1 MRDDEIRTRLRENN
15 PWWQAVASAGDPV
28 AWASADRSLVA
39 RQSFDLGY
47 RSNLLHD
54 VVTGELDDKLVV
66 LRGPRRVG
74 KSVLLKDTAVA
85 LCGRQDIDPRQ
96 LIYVALDG
104 MTIADLRRVL
114 RLGRELTRSMGD
126 ERRIWLLDEVT
137 AIKGWTAELKYQRD
151 NTPLGNDTVV
161 CTGSSWEGTSNVER
175 DLLAGR
181 SGERSVRR
189 SRVLHPMS
197 LREVLIAT
205 NRAIPT
211 FEKLRP
217 WELQTPIARRLAES
231 LEPFIDELDLAWQSY
246 LTSGGFPRAVAENHN
261 SGIVSD
267 SFLEDLAA
275 WLHRD
280 VDPDAHEDS
289 VPRLLSAIEQHCS
302 SPLSRNMLSQELG
315 YADGNGLDVRLNR
328 LTYAYAALWC
338 HQIDVNGERIRG
350 SQSKM
355 YLADPLLAWIGPRL
369 RSGLPSPDFTR
380 LTEAALA
387 IALARAVDDLQSGR
401 WNSDDSI
408 GYLRTGGG
416 KEIDFSKVP
425 IPSSAGIKFSVPMES
440 KWVSSG
446 WRAEART
453 IEGFFASGVVAT
465 RTILDTNN
473 LSWAFPA
480 AIVALLLE

>member
-15 PWWQAVASAGDPV
+15 PWWQAVANERDPV

-54 VVTGELDDKLVV
+54 VVNGELDDKLVI

-74 KSVLLKDTAVA
+74 KSVLLKDTALA
-85 LCGRQDIDPRQ
+85 LCGRRDIDPRQ

-104 MTIADLRRVL
+104 MTVADLRRVL

-126 ERRIWLLDEVT
+126 QRRIWLLDEVT
-137 AIKGWTAELKYQRD
+137 ALKGWTAELKYQRD
-151 NTPLGNDTVV
+151 NTPFGNDTVV

-181 SGERSVRR
+181 SGERSDRR

-205 NRAIPT
+205 NRLNPT
-211 FEKLRP
+211 FEKIRP
-217 WELQTPIARRLAES
+217 WELQSPAALRIAET
-231 LEPFIDELDLAWQSY
+231 LEPFVDELDLAWQSY

-261 SGIVSD
+261 TGGVSD

-280 VDPDAHEDS
+280 VDPDAHDDS

-302 SPLSRNMLSQELG
+302 SPLSRNTLSQELG

-328 LTYAYAALWC
+328 LTHAYAALWC
-338 HQIDVNGERIRG
+338 HQIDVNGNRIRG

-355 YLADPLLAWIGPRL
+355 YLADPLLSWIGPRL

-387 IALARAVDDLQSGR
+387 VALARAVDDLQRGR
-401 WNSDDSI
+401 WESDDAI

-425 IPSSAGIKFSVPMES
+425 IPSPSGVKQSVPLES

-446 WRAEART
+446 WRAEARS
-453 IEGFFASGVVAT
+453 IEGFFSSGVVAT
-465 RTILDTNN
+465 RTILDTTKTA
-473 LSWAFPA
+473 WALPA
-480 AIVALLLE
+480 PIVALLLE

>member
-15 PWWQAVASAGDPV
+15 PWWQAVASERDPV
-28 AWASADRSLVA
+28 AWASADRSLIA
-39 RQSFDLGY
+39 RRTFDLGY

-54 VVTGELDDKLVV
+54 VATGELDDKLVV

-74 KSVLLKDTAVA
+74 KSVLLKDTALA
-85 LCGRQDIDPRQ
+85 LCGRRDIDPRQ

-104 MTIADLRRVL
+104 MTVADLRRVL

-137 AIKGWTAELKYQRD
+137 ALKGWTAELKYQRD

-181 SGERSVRR
+181 SGERSDRR

-205 NRAIPT
+205 KRLNPT
-211 FEKLRP
+211 FEKIEP
-217 WELQTPIARRLAES
+217 WELQTQVAGRVAET
-231 LEPFIDELDLAWQSY
+231 LEPYFDELDLAWQSY

-261 SGIVSD
+261 SGGVSD

-280 VDPDAHEDS
+280 VDPDAHDDS
-289 VPRLLSAIEQHCS
+289 VPRLLSAIEQRCS
-302 SPLSRNMLSQELG
+302 SPLSRNTLSQELG

-328 LTYAYAALWC
+328 LTHAYAALWC
-338 HQIDVNGERIRG
+338 HQIDINGDRIRG

-355 YLADPLLAWIGPRL
+355 YLADPLLSWIGPRL

-387 IALARAVDDLQSGR
+387 VALARAVDDLQSGR
-401 WNSDDSI
+401 WESEDAI

-425 IPSSAGIKFSVPMES
+425 IPSSAGVKQSVPLES
-440 KWVSSG
+440 KWVASG

-453 IEGFFASGVVAT
+453 IEGFFSSGIVAT
-465 RTILDTNN
+465 RTILDTTNPA
-473 LSWAFPA
+473 WALPA
-480 AIVALLLE
+480 PIVALLLE

>member
-15 PWWQAVASAGDPV
+15 PWWQAVASERDPV

-74 KSVLLKDTAVA
+74 KSVLLKDTALA
-85 LCGRQDIDPRQ
+85 LCGREDIDPRQ

-104 MTIADLRRVL
+104 MTVADLRRVL
-114 RLGRELTRSMGD
+114 RLGRELTRSMRD

-137 AIKGWTAELKYQRD
+137 ALKGWTAELKYQRD
-151 NTPLGNDTVV
+151 NTLFGNDTVV

-181 SGERSVRR
+181 SGEHSDRR

-205 NRAIPT
+205 NRLNPN
-211 FEKLRP
+211 FEKISP
-217 WELQTPIARRLAES
+217 WDLQSPATRHIAES
-231 LEPFIDELDLAWQSY
+231 LEPYVDELDLAWQSY

-261 SGIVSD
+261 SGGVSD

-280 VDPDAHEDS
+280 IDPDAHDDS

-302 SPLSRNMLSQELG
+302 SPLSRNTLSQELG

-328 LTYAYAALWC
+328 LTHAYAALWC
-338 HQIDVNGERIRG
+338 HQIDVNGYRIRG

-355 YLADPLLAWIGPRL
+355 YLADPLLSWIGPRL

-387 IALARAVDDLQSGR
+387 VALARAVDNLQRGR
-401 WNSDDSI
+401 WESDDAI

-416 KEIDFSKVP
+416 KEIDFSRVP
-425 IPSSAGIKFSVPMES
+425 IPSPAGVKQSVPLES

-446 WRAEART
+446 WRAEARS
-453 IEGFFASGVVAT
+453 IEGFFSSGVLAT
-465 RTILDTNN
+465 RTISDTTHPT
-473 LSWAFPA
+473 WALPA
-480 AIVALLLE
+480 PIVALLLE